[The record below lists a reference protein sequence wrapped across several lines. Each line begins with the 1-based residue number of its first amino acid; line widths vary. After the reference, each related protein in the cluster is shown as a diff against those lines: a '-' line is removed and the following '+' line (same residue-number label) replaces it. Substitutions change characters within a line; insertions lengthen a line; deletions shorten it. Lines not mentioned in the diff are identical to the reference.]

1 MSIFYAVARL
11 LTATPYILVNVL
23 RVPLVSNTPNGF
35 LLYNVAV
42 INYSTYVL
50 SKQPK
55 GAPPT
60 AKWQWVSAHN
70 MRKEFIYEKI
80 GNKELISETL
90 LYNSICYFEIEPE
103 EVIEL
108 LNSVPKA
115 ELRTLDRSFS
125 DVRTR
130 VRELLS
136 NILSSHAFSE
146 PFYDPEIEDIVFYQI
161 AHGYPVG

>member
-70 MRKEFIYEKI
+70 MRREFIYEIKI
-80 GNKELISETL
+80 RMNCFFTAGGERAL
-90 LYNSICYFEIEPE
+90 P
-103 EVIEL
+103 
-108 LNSVPKA
+108 
-115 ELRTLDRSFS
+115 
-125 DVRTR
+125 
-130 VRELLS
+130 
-136 NILSSHAFSE
+136 AFFANE
-146 PFYDPEIEDIVFYQI
+146 YQI
-161 AHGYPVG
+161 FRFSAG

>member
-1 MSIFYAVARL
+1 MTKNEGI
-11 LTATPYILVNVL
+11 
-23 RVPLVSNTPNGF
+23 
-35 LLYNVAV
+35 
-42 INYSTYVL
+42 
-50 SKQPK
+50 
-55 GAPPT
+55 
-60 AKWQWVSAHN
+60 AH
-70 MRKEFIYEKI
+70 KLYEKI

>member
-70 MRKEFIYEKI
+70 MRKEFIYEKSSPDLFI
-80 GNKELISETL
+80 QRIISSAAVSLVFLTVPDGPKTHIVSLI
-90 LYNSICYFEIEPE
+90 
-103 EVIEL
+103 
-108 LNSVPKA
+108 
-115 ELRTLDRSFS
+115 
-125 DVRTR
+125 
-130 VRELLS
+130 
-136 NILSSHAFSE
+136 
-146 PFYDPEIEDIVFYQI
+146 
-161 AHGYPVG
+161 